1 VKFRTEEIMPPPI
14 VKISEAAKRY
24 INSPDFLNLGQGL
37 PGHIPPM
44 NALSSISDNMKHP
57 LLHRYT
63 PDQGHVE
70 LREELAIY
78 LRRISN
84 INVDPLSELVITSGA
99 NAAFAGAILTM
110 VGPGDNVIMPT
121 PFYFNAAM
129 AVRLAGGHVLEAPVD
144 DRFQPNPNHI
154 AELIDENTKA
164 IVIVSPN
171 NPTGAV
177 YHKDKIDRIVDLCIE
192 NDIALISD
200 ETYAQLVFNGCEHY
214 SPRTRSDAHDN
225 IMTIG
230 SFSKDFGMSGW
241 RVGYV
246 LGSTDFIQEYMKVQD
261 TITICAPTAGQLLA
275 LEILKH
281 NLDEIRNEIRRL
293 EHLRELAY
301 MRSREIEALDFH
313 KTCGTFYMFP
323 RVKNCNDSRA
333 LVLEMLNSI
342 HTLVLPGS
350 IFGPGGENHI
360 RLSIG
365 PLTPDAVNEA
375 FDRLVSFFKQY

>member
-1 VKFRTEEIMPPPI
+1 MKFRTEEIMPPPI
-14 VKISEAAKRY
+14 VKISEAARRF

-44 NALSSISDNMKHP
+44 NALTAISDNIKHP
-57 LLHRYT
+57 IFHRYT
-63 PDQGHVE
+63 PDQGHLE

-78 LRRISN
+78 LRHTSN
-84 INVDPLSELVITSGA
+84 INVDPLNELVITAGA
-99 NAAFAGAILTM
+99 NAGFAGAILTI

-129 AVRLAGGHVLEAPVD
+129 AVRLAGGHVLDAPVD
-144 DRFQPNPNHI
+144 DRFQPNPDRI
-154 AELIDENTKA
+154 ADLVDENTKA
-164 IVIVSPN
+164 IVLISPN

-177 YHKDKIDRIVDLCIE
+177 YHKEKIDRIVDICIE

-200 ETYAQLVFNGCEHY
+200 ETYAQLVFDGCKHY
-214 SPRTRSDAHDN
+214 SPWSRKDAQDN
-225 IMTIG
+225 VITIA

-241 RVGYV
+241 RVGYIV
-246 LGSTDFIQEYMKVQD
+246 GSSSFIQEYMKVQD

-281 NLDEIRNEIRRL
+281 NLDEIGTEIHRL
-293 EHLRELAY
+293 HNLRELAY
-301 MRSREIEALDFH
+301 MRSREIDALDFY

-323 RVKNCNDSRA
+323 RVKNCNDSRG
-333 LVLEMLNSI
+333 LVLDMLNSI

-350 IFGPGGENHI
+350 IFGPEGEGHI

-375 FDRLVSFFKQY
+375 FDRLVSFFKHY